1 MNRKY
6 RLRSPLVFCT
16 RAMVAL
22 TLVTAVACAVI
33 PLASASGNVCK
44 LECCAGRATH
54 AAGSC
59 MNGTCHAALRIQGKT
74 IRRTMTPPVDELCGL
89 KSLTHRFHV
98 TAIPTQS
105 NAPTG
110 NQQSISRVGQ
120 RCEPNCGSCSGG
132 SNSFKDKTAVA
143 AVRNPRPVIVLSL
156 INSRLT
162 ALRDA
167 PTSEYSPRGPPPT
180 LFA

>member
-6 RLRSPLVFCT
+6 CLRLPLVFCT

-22 TLVTAVACAVI
+22 TLVAAFACAVI

-59 MNGTCHAALRIQGKT
+59 MNGTCHAAVKIQRKT
-74 IRRTMTPPVDELCGL
+74 IRRTITPPADELCGL
-89 KSLTHRFHV
+89 KSLSHRFHV
-98 TAIPTQS
+98 TAIPAQS
-105 NAPTG
+105 NAPTE
-110 NQQSISRVGQ
+110 NQQSTSTVGQ

-143 AVRNPRPVIVLSL
+143 AVRHARPAIVLSL
-156 INSRLT
+156 INSRPT

-167 PTSEYSPRGPPPT
+167 QTLEYSPRGPPST